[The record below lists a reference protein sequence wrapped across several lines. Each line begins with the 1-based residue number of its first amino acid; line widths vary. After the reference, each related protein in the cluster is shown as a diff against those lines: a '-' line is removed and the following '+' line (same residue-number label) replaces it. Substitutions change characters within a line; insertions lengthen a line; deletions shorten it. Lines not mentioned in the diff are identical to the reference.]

1 MYTIKRAKQLVN
13 LNSSFEEGAW
23 KDAENLAIANVMS
36 RSSAHHP
43 IVNAR
48 LLYDDM
54 GIYLR
59 FEVQDR
65 YVRAVQ
71 TQYQASVCGDSCVE
85 FFVQP
90 KNRKDYYNFEMNAIG
105 TLLLYNVVDPT
116 RGTEKAFADY
126 SAVPAEKIQGMSIAS
141 SLQGVID
148 PEITAPVDWSIAAFI
163 PFSIFDLD
171 SKVVSGDVWRAN
183 LYKCADKTSHPH
195 WITAFPLTQLNYHLP
210 ECFQELVFE

>member
-1 MYTIKRAKQLVN
+1 MYTIKKAKGLVN
-13 LNSSFEEGAW
+13 LTSSFNEGAW
-23 KDAENLAIANVMS
+23 KDAENLSIALVQE
-36 RSSAHHP
+36 RSSVHHP

-48 LLYDDM
+48 LLYDSK
-54 GIYLR
+54 GIYIR

-71 TQYQASVCGDSCVE
+71 TEYQASVCGDSCVE

-116 RGTEKAFADY
+116 RGPKGFADY
-126 SAVPAEKIQGMSIAS
+126 SAVPAEKIQGMSIAT
-141 SLQGVID
+141 SLHGVID
-148 PEITAPVDWSIAAFI
+148 PEITDPVDWSLAAFI
-163 PFSIFDLD
+163 PFSVFDLD
-171 SKVVSGDVWRAN
+171 AEVVSGDVWRAN

-195 WITAFPLTQLNYHLP
+195 WITAYPITYLNYHLP
-210 ECFQELVFE
+210 ECFQEVVFE